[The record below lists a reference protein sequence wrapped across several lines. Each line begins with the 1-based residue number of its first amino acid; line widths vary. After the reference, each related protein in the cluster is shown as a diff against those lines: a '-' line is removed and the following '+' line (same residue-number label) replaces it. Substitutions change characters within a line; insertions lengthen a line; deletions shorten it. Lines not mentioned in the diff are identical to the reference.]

1 MNFRDMNLRIF
12 QGRPIP
18 HVLFQP
24 RFEPWV
30 HWHMIFGLMPAA
42 YQGMSVRD
50 LYDHLGA
57 SMRYMHYYTNVPD
70 PVSEDYSPEVKIRE
84 HFTETEGWR
93 IYETPY
99 GELTQKLKL
108 TIDQE
113 WREVEFLAK
122 SLADLK
128 ALRWL
133 IQRLQYSFSVEKY
146 RAGEDFVG
154 ERGVAQFWVP
164 KSPYQALAQVWM
176 KLQHLVYALADD
188 PSEVE
193 ETMKVIDASYDP
205 LYEQIC
211 RAGVVKIINLG
222 ENLHEALFSHRY
234 FEKYYLPWYEKRMGQ
249 LKQAGIFTHL
259 HLDGYF
265 HSLLGYLKNLPFDGL
280 EALTPVPQGD
290 VTLEEMKDAI
300 GDKVLLDGIP
310 AVLFMD
316 NYTREQLMETAEK
329 VIRLFAPRLV
339 LGVSDEVPEGTGQE
353 AIERV
358 RMVAEYSKQYT
369 FPMETTEVSK
379 TSGV

>member
-1 MNFRDMNLRIF
+1 MNFREMNLRIF

-70 PVSEDYSPEVKIRE
+70 PVSEVYSPEVKIRE

-133 IQRLQYSFSVEKY
+133 IQRLLYSFSVEKY
-146 RAGEDFVG
+146 RAGVDFVG

-193 ETMKVIDASYDP
+193 ETMKVIDDSYDP

-280 EALTPVPQGD
+280 EALTPVPQGN

-316 NYTREQLMETAEK
+316 NFTREQLMETSEK
-329 VIRLFAPRLV
+329 VIQLFAPRLV

-369 FPMETTEVSK
+369 FSMETTEVSK

>member
-1 MNFRDMNLRIF
+1 MDFREQNLRVF
-12 QGRPIP
+12 QGKPIP

-24 RFEPWV
+24 RFEPWF
-30 HWHMIFGLMPAA
+30 HWHKIFDQMPAD

-50 LYDHLGA
+50 LYDHLGV
-57 SMRYMHYYTNVPD
+57 SMRYMHYYTGVPD
-70 PVSEDYSPEVKIRE
+70 PIRAVYTPDVKIRE
-84 HFTETEGWR
+84 HFNDSEGWR

-99 GELTQKLKL
+99 GQLTQKFKK

-122 SLADLK
+122 SLPDLK

-164 KSPYQALAQVWM
+164 KSPYQALVQVWM
-176 KLQHLVYALADD
+176 KLQHLVFALADD
-188 PSEVE
+188 RNEVE
-193 ETMKVIDASYDP
+193 ETMKVIDESYEP

-211 RAGVVKIINLG
+211 NAGVAKIINLG

-234 FEKYYLPWYEKRMGQ
+234 FEKYYLPWYSKRMGQ
-249 LKQAGIFTHL
+249 LKQAGIYTHL

-265 HSLLGYLKNLPFDGL
+265 HSLLKYLKDLPFDGL
-280 EALTPVPQGD
+280 EALTPTPQGD
-290 VTLEEMKDAI
+290 VTLNEMKEAI

-316 NYTREQLMETAEK
+316 TYTRDELMETTEK

-339 LGVSDEVPEGTGQE
+339 LGVSDEVPEGMGQE
-353 AIERV
+353 AMERV
-358 RMVAEYSKQYT
+358 RMVAEYCKQYT
-369 FPMETTEVSK
+369 LPLSE
-379 TSGV
+379 G

>member
-1 MNFRDMNLRIF
+1 MYFRDLNLFIF
-12 QGRPIP
+12 QGKPVP

-24 RFEPWV
+24 RFEPWF
-30 HWHMIFGLMPAA
+30 HWHKIFDQMPAA

-50 LYDHLGA
+50 LYDHLGV
-57 SMRYMHYYTNVPD
+57 SMRYMHYYTGIPD
-70 PVSEDYSPEVKIRE
+70 PIRAVYTSDVKIRE
-84 HFTETEGWR
+84 HFNDAEGWR

-99 GELTQKLKL
+99 GELTQKFKK

-113 WREVEFLAK
+113 WREVEYLAK
-122 SLADLK
+122 SLADMK

-133 IQRLQYSFSVEKY
+133 IKHLQYNFSVEKY
-146 RAGEDFVG
+146 QVGEDFVG
-154 ERGVAQFWVP
+154 ERGIAQFWLP

-176 KLQHLVYALADD
+176 KLNHLIYALADD
-188 PSEVE
+188 IAEVE
-193 ETMKVIDASYDP
+193 ETMWVIDESYEP

-211 RAGVVKIINLG
+211 AAGVVKIINLG

-234 FEKYYLPWYEKRMGQ
+234 FEKYYLPWYDKRISQ
-249 LKQAGIFTHL
+249 LKQAGIFSHL

-265 HSLLGYLKNLPFDGL
+265 HSLLKYLKYLPFDGL

-290 VTLEEMKDAI
+290 VTLEEMKEAI

-316 NYTREQLMETAEK
+316 TYTRDELMETTEK

-339 LGVSDEVPEGTGQE
+339 LGVSDEVPEGTGPE
-353 AIERV
+353 AMERV
-358 RMVAEYSKQYT
+358 RLVADYCKQYT
-369 FPMETTEVSK
+369 LPITGTP
-379 TSGV
+379 

>member
-1 MNFRDMNLRIF
+1 MNFREINLRIF
-12 QGRPIP
+12 QGQPVP

-24 RFEPWV
+24 RFEPWF
-30 HWHMIFGLMPAA
+30 HWHTIFNQMPAA

-50 LYDHLGA
+50 LYDHLGV
-57 SMRYMHYYTNVPD
+57 SMRYMHYYTGIPD
-70 PVSEDYSPEVKIRE
+70 PVEAVYTPEVKIRE
-84 HFTETEGWR
+84 RFTETDGWR

-99 GELTQKLKL
+99 GELTQRLKM
-108 TIDQE
+108 TVDME
-113 WREVEFLAK
+113 WRDVEFLAK
-122 SLADLK
+122 SVADLK

-133 IQRLQYSFSVEKY
+133 IQRQQYSFSVEKY
-146 RAGEDFVG
+146 LAGETFVG

-188 PSEVE
+188 PAEVE
-193 ETMKVIDASYDP
+193 ETMRVIDASYDP

-211 RAGVVKIINLG
+211 AARVAKIINLG

-234 FEKYYLPWYEKRMGQ
+234 FESYYLPWYDKRMGQ
-249 LKQAGIFTHL
+249 LKRAGIFTHL

-265 HSLLGYLKNLPFDGL
+265 HSLLGYLKQLPFDGL

-290 VTLEEMKDAI
+290 VTLEEMKAAI

-316 NYTREQLMETAEK
+316 TYTRDDLMEATEK

-353 AIERV
+353 AMERV
-358 RMVAEYSKQYT
+358 RQVAEYCMMQ
-369 FPMETTEVSK
+369 P
-379 TSGV
+379 